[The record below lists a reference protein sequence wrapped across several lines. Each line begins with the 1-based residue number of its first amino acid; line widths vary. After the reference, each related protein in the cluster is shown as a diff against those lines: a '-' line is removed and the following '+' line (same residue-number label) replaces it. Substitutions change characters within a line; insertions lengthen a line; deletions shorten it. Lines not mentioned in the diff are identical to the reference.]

1 MASNHESNF
10 ISFDL
15 SHIEASKRFE
25 FWHDEG
31 SLVHRPVESSEVD
44 RDSLFVTAKIALLE
58 EIATGRMSGSTQTYE
73 RTSKMIKADH
83 VDSFLL
89 TLVESGTVGY
99 ASHSGSFFAQQ
110 GDILLIDQDEPSC
123 SHWSAHKQIYVSI
136 PRIIIQKTGEIPAGT
151 QHLPA
156 SSASAMILGQYLRL
170 FWNQCPLQIL
180 EENIKLMKGL
190 ACLTQ
195 IYFGKPGL
203 QPESIA
209 PYEEAESLISI
220 IKRWINENLHR
231 QDLCPEE
238 ICSTFHLSRSALYS
252 LFQPHGGVRSY
263 LQQAR
268 LERARQLL
276 ISANH
281 RMPVGEVAKRLGFGS
296 LSSFTRAFTNHWGL
310 SPREFRRQEIRTG
323 KNPQVKPE
331 INKSEDDTLRKNII
345 QYYKTVQ
352 GRRSES

>member
-1 MASNHESNF
+1 MASNHESDI

-15 SHIEASKRFE
+15 SHIEPTKRFE

-31 SLVHRPVESSEVD
+31 SLVHRPVESSKVD
-44 RDSLFVTAKIALLE
+44 RDSLFVKAQLALLE

-73 RTSKMIKADH
+73 RTSKMIRSDH

-89 TLVESGTVGY
+89 TLVESGTAGY
-99 ASHSGSFFAQQ
+99 ASQSGSFFAQQ
-110 GDILLIDQDEPSC
+110 GDILLIDQDEPSS

-136 PRIIIQKTGEIPAGT
+136 PRSIIQKTGEIPAGT

-156 SSASAMILGQYLRL
+156 SSASAMILGQYLRV
-170 FWNQCPLQIL
+170 FWNLYTTQSLD
-180 EENIKLMKGL
+180 ENIKLMKGL
-190 ACLTQ
+190 ASLTQ

-203 QPESIA
+203 QPESVA

-220 IKRWINENLHR
+220 IKNWINDNLHR

-238 ICSTFHLSRSALYS
+238 ICSTFHLSRSTLYS

-263 LQQAR
+263 LQSAR
-268 LERARQLL
+268 LERAKQIL
-276 ISANH
+276 ISANNKL
-281 RMPVGEVAKRLGFGS
+281 PISEVANRLGFGS

-310 SPREFRRQEIRTG
+310 SPREFRKREDRAG

-331 INKSEDDTLRKNII
+331 INKSEEDTLRENTL